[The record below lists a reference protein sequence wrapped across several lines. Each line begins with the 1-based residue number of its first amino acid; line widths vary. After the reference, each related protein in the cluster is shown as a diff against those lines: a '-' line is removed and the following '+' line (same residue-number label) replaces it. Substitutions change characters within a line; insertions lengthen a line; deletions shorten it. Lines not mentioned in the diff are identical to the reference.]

1 MPEEVVIRGKTQRT
15 VALASMNLAS
25 PCKHLVLPVD
35 REVRVEEAADREVR
49 AAADKVVVVVVVAA
63 AQAWTQVGL
72 LHLGILAVEQL
83 VEVAAK
89 GDAEG
94 LLGLEVW
101 VAMADAGAAF
111 SS

>member
-1 MPEEVVIRGKTQRT
+1 MIRGKTQRT

-49 AAADKVVVVVVVAA
+49 AAADKVVVVVAA